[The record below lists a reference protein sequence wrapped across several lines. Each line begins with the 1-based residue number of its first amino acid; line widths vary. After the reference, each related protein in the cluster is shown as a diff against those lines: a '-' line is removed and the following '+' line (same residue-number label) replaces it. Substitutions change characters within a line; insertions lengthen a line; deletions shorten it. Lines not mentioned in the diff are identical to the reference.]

1 MKKSSNKV
9 SNVSLT
15 SKEAA
20 MVKLTISTA
29 TNLSVFYVEK
39 FNTRSLYKLL
49 RDEKFLPKESV
60 SKTSSETSEEGKSVV
75 VSFKD
80 TQVLVDVDFDV
91 ETKEEE
97 MAIASKQKQ
106 ASIPTCNYG
115 VVTNFGLIAKQEAY
129 FMEYDDESGRHS
141 MVGAEVHTAEY
152 ISQLDKK
159 AAKRARQ
166 LAKSKELYKLNVVKE
181 LKEIN
186 VDVKDLDPEL
196 VALIAEQAL
205 DLESSPNAF
214 LQNDEQD
221 LVKVVCQRYN
231 PKTDRWYNAKNR
243 NGAPMVEF
251 FPAELLFDYSEEG
264 KIVGMKTMDHGQTAI
279 AHLLES
285 EYDLTAVHN
294 YHYID
299 KKTNELVFKS
309 IEQRFIL
316 SGKVINSDVTID
328 GDQLVA
334 TLPVSNWTVQEIK
347 RARLAPI
354 KPVSVEL
361 LMNSDF
367 MMFRTHNIIPNFQFF
382 GFDNLHDI
390 GEGFYLMPSSDET
403 TVADLD
409 EALYQEEIM
418 YGRSVGTKDMSVK
431 DQAKF
436 HIKATKQEDEKLE
449 KIGTQARRIAQTKIS
464 SKEAAKEEILKS
476 GLYQWALEHQELT
489 FEARKN
495 AKIQQE
501 LNAKFETMASEAND
515 LLEVLAVL
523 KAETGKGFAHPSWTV
538 INAIAKKPKQDSE
551 KAFAA
556 QVEDHIRQNI
566 DMINKGELDIKHIDN
581 ELLAEIYAA
590 CLKYGKKAKCWINNP
605 EVAVKMRDR
614 VQAFKP
620 VAEKSPRPA
629 NGSVKTVDV
638 ADYYMSN
645 KVS

>member
-1 MKKSSNKV
+1 MKKSSNNV
-9 SNVSLT
+9 SNVPT
-15 SKEAA
+15 TMEAT
-20 MVKLTISTA
+20 MIKLTVSGP
-29 TNLSVFYVEK
+29 NSLSVFFVEK

-49 RDEKFLPKESV
+49 RDEKFLPKESTG
-60 SKTSSETSEEGKSVV
+60 KTSSETSEEGGSMI

-80 TQVLVDVDFDV
+80 LKILVDVDFDIQT
-91 ETKEEE
+91 EEEE
-97 MAIASKQKQ
+97 MATVSKEKQ

-115 VVTNFGLIAKQEAY
+115 LVSNFGLVTKQEAC
-129 FMEYDDESGRHS
+129 FMDYDDESGRYE

-159 AAKRARQ
+159 AAKRARK
-166 LAKSKELYKLNVVKE
+166 LAKSEELYKLNVVKE
-181 LKEIN
+181 LKAIN
-186 VDVKDLDPEL
+186 VNVDDLDSEL

-205 DLESSPNAF
+205 DLESAPNAF
-214 LQNDEQD
+214 FKNDEQD
-221 LVKVVCQRYN
+221 MVKVVCQRYN
-231 PKTDRWYNAKNR
+231 PETDRWYNAKNKA
-243 NGAPMVEF
+243 GLPMTEF
-251 FPAELLFDYSEEG
+251 FPAENIFEYNEDG
-264 KIVGMKTMDHGQTAI
+264 RIVGMKITEHGQTAI
-279 AHLLES
+279 AHALES
-285 EYDLTAVHN
+285 QYDLTCVKN

-299 KKTNELVFKS
+299 KDTNELVFKS

-316 SGKVINSDVTID
+316 SGKVINSDATID
-328 GDQLVA
+328 GVQLEA
-334 TLPVSNWTVQEIK
+334 TLPISNW
-347 RARLAPI
+347 
-354 KPVSVEL
+354 SVEGKDKQIV
-361 LMNSDF
+361 SK
-367 MMFRTHNIIPNFQFF
+367 FQFF

-390 GEGFYLMPSSDET
+390 GEGFYLMPSSDENS
-403 TVADLD
+403 VADLD
-409 EALYQEEIM
+409 EAAYQEEIM
-418 YGRSVGTKDMSVK
+418 YGRSVGTKAMSVN
-431 DQAKF
+431 DQAKH
-436 HIKATKQEDEKLE
+436 HIKSQKQEEENLG
-449 KIGTQARRIAQTKIS
+449 KIATQARRIAKTKIS

-476 GLYQWALEHQELT
+476 GLYQWALENQERT

-495 AKIQQE
+495 AKLQQE
-501 LNAKFETMASEAND
+501 LNAEFQAMASESVD

-538 INAIAKKPKQDSE
+538 INALAKKPKQDSE

-556 QVEDHIRQNI
+556 QVEEHIRQNI
-566 DMINKGELDIKHIDN
+566 DMINAGDLDIKHIDN

-620 VAEKSPRPA
+620 VAQKVKSVT